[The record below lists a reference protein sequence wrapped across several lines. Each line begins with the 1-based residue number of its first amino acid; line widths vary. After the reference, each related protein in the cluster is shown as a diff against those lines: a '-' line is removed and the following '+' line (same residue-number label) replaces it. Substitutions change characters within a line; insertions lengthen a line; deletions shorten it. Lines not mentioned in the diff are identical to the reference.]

1 MPKPTAAS
9 ERKEIINKVVFDLEF
24 QVLLNIYTVIH
35 RAEIFKQYLGARNRV
50 NMVAEPAHQTTQH
63 CGIGFLESILGLL
76 KSLKIRAQI
85 CEEGGREENASETHI
100 LLKKKKKRKIFY
112 LSVLL
117 YPLHP
122 STNTGEGEWQVA
134 FCLCSWVA

>member
-35 RAEIFKQYLGARNRV
+35 RAGIFKQYLGARNRV
-50 NMVAEPAHQTTQH
+50 NRVAEPARQTTQH
-63 CGIGFLESILGLL
+63 CGIGSLESSLGLL

-100 LLKKKKKRKIFY
+100 LLKKKKKKKERSFICRFC
-112 LSVLL
+112 SI
-117 YPLHP
+117 H
-122 STNTGEGEWQVA
+122 STRQQTLAKGNGR
-134 FCLCSWVA
+134 